1 MKQFKTVFSFEFRN
15 LVKNKIFI
23 GVTLILVLVIAVVTF
38 IPRFSG
44 GNDESDPRGGKM
56 NVFCKDGQIYQKV
69 AAVFG
74 EYFPGYEI
82 IRAESEDE
90 LKNNVDSKEVDC
102 GFVIDSFDSFRYVI
116 KNKTLYESNEQI
128 ASEALTKLY
137 RAELLAQ
144 SGLSGM
150 DAEKILSARPIGET
164 VILGEDQ
171 QSNFLYTYIMIMALY
186 MVILLYGQSVAT
198 NVAIEKSSRAMELL
212 VTSVDPVSMMFGKVL
227 AACLTGFLQLG
238 VVFGSAFAF
247 YNVNAEYWTENAV
260 IGSLFDIPG
269 SLLVYLLVFFVL
281 GFLVFAFLFGAVG
294 STVSKIEDINSA
306 VMPVNL
312 IFIAAFMV
320 VIFSMTGSSVD
331 SPLMKVCS
339 FIPFTSPMAM
349 FTRIAMSSPS
359 NIEIAVSIAILAFS
373 VVGIGYVSAKIYR
386 VGVLMYGSKVKLTSL
401 IKNLRKA

>member
-1 MKQFKTVFSFEFRN
+1 MN
-15 LVKNKIFI
+15 YI
-23 GVTLILVLVIAVVTF
+23 VT
-38 IPRFSG
+38 
-44 GNDESDPRGGKM
+44 KH
-56 NVFCKDGQIYQKV
+56 
-69 AAVFG
+69 
-74 EYFPGYEI
+74 
-82 IRAESEDE
+82 
-90 LKNNVDSKEVDC
+90 
-102 GFVIDSFDSFRYVI
+102 
-116 KNKTLYESNEQI
+116 
-128 ASEALTKLY
+128 
-137 RAELLAQ
+137 
-144 SGLSGM
+144 
-150 DAEKILSARPIGET
+150 
-164 VILGEDQ
+164 
-171 QSNFLYTYIMIMALY
+171 IMIMALY

-320 VIFSMTGSSVD
+320 VMFSMTGSSVD